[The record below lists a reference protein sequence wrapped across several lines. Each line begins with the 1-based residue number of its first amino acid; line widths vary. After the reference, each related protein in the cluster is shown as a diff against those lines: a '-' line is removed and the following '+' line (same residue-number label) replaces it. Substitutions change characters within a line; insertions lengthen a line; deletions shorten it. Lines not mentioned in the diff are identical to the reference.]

1 MPQPQGVGGPTTGR
15 EDALPVAEPL
25 LLADAMLGRLAKW
38 LRLLGFDTLYAGRR
52 SDHQI
57 AALARAEGR
66 IVLTRDREM
75 TRRKGICCLYVD
87 SQVLEEQLAQ
97 VLGDLGSSHGDETP
111 SGAMPALQPAS
122 GADVQSRGPSARPAL
137 CVADAV
143 LVPSLRQV

>member
-1 MPQPQGVGGPTTGR
+1 
-15 EDALPVAEPL
+15 
-25 LLADAMLGRLAKW
+25 MLGRLAKW
-38 LRLLGFDTLYAGRR
+38 LRLLGLDTLYAGRR

-97 VLGDLGSSHGDETP
+97 VVAAVGRAPGAAPRCPRCNQALARVTRDQVRPHVPVYVWET
-111 SGAMPALQPAS
+111 
-122 GADVQSRGPSARPAL
+122 QSVFHWCERCDKYYWPGTHWERIQATIAR
-137 CVADAV
+137 V
-143 LVPSLRQV
+143 LAE